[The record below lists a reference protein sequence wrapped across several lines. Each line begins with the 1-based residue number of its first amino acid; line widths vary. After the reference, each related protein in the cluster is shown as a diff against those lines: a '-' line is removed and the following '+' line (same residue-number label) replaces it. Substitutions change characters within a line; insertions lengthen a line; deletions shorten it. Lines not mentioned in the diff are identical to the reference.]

1 MKGWLTDFKSW
12 HRELILAVSQIQR
25 SRASQIRCWRRATR
39 RRRKKRVKNT
49 MIQGYIFSTL
59 PQRPTIT
66 LVKNGKGGRKS
77 PISHV
82 WGNRVWYFKRLVK
95 EKKIRGV
102 GVSFLLFWKGNIPED
117 YMPSPL
123 ESALT
128 NQNLNEETT
137 GEKKRKLSSSG
148 DEGMVVISLNI
159 IKESQ
164 VSRIRL
170 FVKNQLDYYLI
181 NTTYNL
187 YV

>member
-1 MKGWLTDFKSW
+1 M
-12 HRELILAVSQIQR
+12 
-25 SRASQIRCWRRATR
+25 
-39 RRRKKRVKNT
+39 
-49 MIQGYIFSTL
+49 
-59 PQRPTIT
+59 
-66 LVKNGKGGRKS
+66 
-77 PISHV
+77 
-82 WGNRVWYFKRLVK
+82 K

-164 VSRIRL
+164 VSRIR
-170 FVKNQLDYYLI
+170 VI
-181 NTTYNL
+181 C
-187 YV
+187 